1 MEAKTI
7 RQFVSARLDFQ
18 KRWGTVWACFA
29 VLACWAA
36 PADAANYRTRNF
48 IVEAPTSQ
56 LAQAVGDAAEKYR
69 HDLASY
75 WTGQPLAPWP
85 TPCPVRVV
93 AGNLPAQ
100 GVTTYNPAPVRDFQM
115 EVVGT
120 PERILDSVLPHE
132 VTHTVLA
139 THFGRPLPRWADE
152 GICTTVEHDSE
163 KAKHEA
169 KLREFLS
176 TRRGIAMNQL
186 FLLTEYPSDVLPMYA
201 QGYSVCRFL
210 IEQQG
215 PETFIDFLGEYMQ
228 RGSWTNNV
236 QKHYGYDSLAELQEY
251 WLAWVESGS
260 GPVAQFAKLTPRG
273 SQPGSTSDIA
283 LVSATGPTR
292 PVDSAN
298 SAARS
303 QVAPATAL
311 AAVDSMPRD
320 PGRSDSG
327 WKSTN
332 SMASAGNPRAASNGS
347 SSWYV
352 RQLHRDEDRSPVESI
367 PAGASAPIAQASPNN
382 LSEDASKSRWMPPS
396 VKSSGRYSVSTPQGE
411 SSGSFGGNRWR

>member
-1 MEAKTI
+1 MEAKNV
-7 RQFVSARLDFQ
+7 RQSVSAPIALCKQ
-18 KRWGTVWACFA
+18 IGVSCGVFA
-29 VLACWAA
+29 LVAVFALQAN
-36 PADAANYRTRNF
+36 AANYRTRNF
-48 IVEAPTSQ
+48 IIEAPSAQ
-56 LAQAVGDAAEKYR
+56 LAKAVGDAAEKYR
-69 HDLASY
+69 DDLASY
-75 WTGQPLAPWP
+75 WTGSKLPPWP

-176 TRRGIAMNQL
+176 TRRGIAMNRL

-215 PETFIDFLGEYMQ
+215 PETFIQFLGDYMQ
-228 RGSWTNNV
+228 RGSWTKHV
-236 QKHYGYDSLAELQEY
+236 QQHYGYDSLAELQEF
-251 WLAWVESGS
+251 WLAWVEAGS
-260 GPVAQFAKLTPRG
+260 GPVAQFAKRTPRG
-273 SQPGSTSDIA
+273 QAANTQIA
-283 LVSATGPTR
+283 LASATGPSNAYAST
-292 PVDSAN
+292 SADRE
-298 SAARS
+298 SR
-303 QVAPATAL
+303 VAPATAL
-311 AAVDSMPRD
+311 AA
-320 PGRSDSG
+320 
-327 WKSTN
+327 
-332 SMASAGNPRAASNGS
+332 AGES

-352 RQLHRDEDRSPVESI
+352 RQLNRKDATSDIETI
-367 PAGASAPIAQASPNN
+367 PAGPGSSMTNSTAQAASAAMAAEHGPSVRTSTSESSP
-382 LSEDASKSRWMPPS
+382 RWMPPS

-411 SSGSFGGNRWR
+411 SSGSWGGSRWR

>member
-1 MEAKTI
+1 
-7 RQFVSARLDFQ
+7 
-18 KRWGTVWACFA
+18 
-29 VLACWAA
+29 
-36 PADAANYRTRNF
+36 
-48 IVEAPTSQ
+48 
-56 LAQAVGDAAEKYR
+56 
-69 HDLASY
+69 
-75 WTGQPLAPWP
+75 
-85 TPCPVRVV
+85 
-93 AGNLPAQ
+93 
-100 GVTTYNPAPVRDFQM
+100 M

-236 QKHYGYDSLAELQEY
+236 QKHYGYDSLAELQDY
-251 WLAWVESGS
+251 WLAWVEAGS
-260 GPVAQFAKLTPRG
+260 GPVAQFAKRTPRG
-273 SQPGSTSDIA
+273 SQPGSTGDIA
-283 LVSATGPTR
+283 LVSATGSPN
-292 PVDSAN
+292 P
-298 SAARS
+298 AAGS

-311 AAVDSMPRD
+311 AAVDSMQRQ
-320 PGRSDSG
+320 GSSESG

-332 SMASAGNPRAASNGS
+332 QAAPAGNPSVASNGS

-352 RQLHRDEDRSPVESI
+352 RQLNRDEDRSPVESI
-367 PAGASAPIAQASPNN
+367 PAGASAPIAQANPNSLN
-382 LSEDASKSRWMPPS
+382 SNASKSRWMPPS